1 MASLKAGKQL
11 LDAVTKLQK
20 DFDDIEEII
29 NEHVLDAEDILC
41 DDYPF
46 ELSFDEQLSKV
57 INWRWSIKEKVEQQE
72 KTLQELK
79 RKYN

>member
-1 MASLKAGKQL
+1 MVSLNASKQL
-11 LDAVTKLQK
+11 LEAVIKLQK
-20 DFDDIEEII
+20 DFENIEEII
-29 NEHVLDAEDILC
+29 NEHVLDSEDILC

-46 ELSFDEQLSKV
+46 ELSFDEQLNKV
-57 INWRWSIKEKVEQQE
+57 IDWKLSIKEKVEQQE